1 MKAVFIG
8 SRRVYEAMR
17 NKFKPDWDWQVPLK
31 NVDEFWQASDEGRIA
46 DDTNIIL
53 VSDEFYIEGL
63 RDPNRKR
70 GKQTMDGFL
79 EIITVSSSAALTGVI
94 NFNNKK
100 DQIHNALLD
109 YAGHNDDLV
118 LNKYWFINPKHFQPS
133 IDGAIKEYIN
143 NPKMDRDNAQQM
155 AESLG
160 LSMKTILP
168 DEDEDGDE
176 DVEDD
181 SEYYS
186 NEPVFTNNYHKKAH
200 IITVTSTKGGAGKTT
215 TAVGMATWL
224 SGASKEAAD
233 QGLLKSELK
242 VCVVDLDVYDGQI
255 GTMIGKASPTMM
267 QIAIID
273 DPTQQEINKYLIKD
287 DRLGIS
293 VLLSPRLPDSAKS
306 ITVQKY
312 MDTITKLRYMFDVI
326 ILDTSIN
333 HTTDICTKV
342 AYPMANNILFVTT
355 LDRKAIIGMA
365 KWILFHYV
373 KRVDKETFKIGL
385 DMRKVGIDINMAM
398 RNVSMGVQQINRV
411 IEKACVTSY
420 QHYRPDVPKDAIPK
434 PKIIGAVPDIPNG
447 TLIRL
452 SNIQQFNEAMNITPF
467 ANNIGSLACELMPK
481 AFGDVLRQLLGQ

>member
-8 SRRVYEAMR
+8 SKRVYEAMK

-63 RDPNRKR
+63 MDSNRKR
-70 GKQTMDGFL
+70 GKQTRDDFL
-79 EIITVSSSAALTGVI
+79 DVITESSSAALTGVI

-100 DQIHNALLD
+100 DQIQNALMD
-109 YAGHNDDLV
+109 YAGHNDLV
-118 LNKYWFINPKHFQPS
+118 LEKVWYINPKHFPPS

-143 NPKMDRDNAQQM
+143 DPKMDRDNAKQM

-160 LSMKTILP
+160 LSMKTILQ
-168 DEDEDGDE
+168 DEDEDD

-224 SGASKEAAD
+224 SGASKEAAE

-373 KRVDKETFKIGL
+373 KRVDKDTFKIGL
-385 DMRKVGIDINMAM
+385 DMKKVGIDINMAM
-398 RNVSMGVQQINRV
+398 RNVSMGVQQINKV
-411 IEKACVTSY
+411 IEKACINSY
-420 QHYRPDVPKDAIPK
+420 QNYRPDVPKDAIPK

-447 TLIRL
+447 ALIRL
-452 SNIQQFNEAMNITPF
+452 SNIQQFNESMNITPF

-481 AFGDVLRQLLGQ
+481 AFGDVLRELLDNQ

>member
-8 SRRVYEAMR
+8 SQRVYEAIK

-63 RDPNRKR
+63 KDPNRKR
-70 GKQTMDGFL
+70 GRQILDDFL
-79 EIITVSSSAALTGVI
+79 DIITESSSAALTGVI
-94 NFNNKK
+94 DFNNKK

-109 YAGHNDDLV
+109 YAGHNNLV
-118 LNKYWFINPKHFQPS
+118 LNRYWSINPKHFQPS

-143 NPKMDRDNAQQM
+143 DSKMDRDNAQQM

-168 DEDEDGDE
+168 DEDEDDE
-176 DVEDD
+176 AEDD
-181 SEYYS
+181 SEYYN

-224 SGASKEAAD
+224 SSASKEAKE

-267 QIAIID
+267 KIAIID
-273 DPTQQEINKYLIKD
+273 DPTQKEIQKNLIKD
-287 DRLGIS
+287 DRLGVS

-306 ITVQKY
+306 ISVQRY
-312 MDTITKLRYMFDVI
+312 VDTITKLRYMFDVI

-365 KWILFHYV
+365 KWIQFHYV
-373 KRVDKETFKIGL
+373 KRVDKDTYKIGL
-385 DMRKVGIDINMAM
+385 DMKKVGIDINMAM
-398 RNVSMGVQQINRV
+398 RNVSMGVQQINKV
-411 IEKACVTSY
+411 IKAACTNSY
-420 QHYRPDVPKDAIPK
+420 QHYRPDVPEDAIPK

-447 TLIRL
+447 ALIRL
-452 SNIQQFNEAMNITPF
+452 SNIQQFNESMNITPF
-467 ANNIGSLACELMPK
+467 ANNIGSLACELMPS
-481 AFGDVLRQLLGQ
+481 AFGDVLRELLDQ